1 MAGLK
6 QVSLLSFGKGKGNDE
21 ILDKA
26 GISELKPHQE
36 EMIRELRKH
45 KENNRGTVISAPTS
59 SGKTIPVILHI
70 SDYIR
75 EGDRV
80 IYAVPLKALVN
91 EKFNEIKK
99 LLGDFAVVGKVGEED
114 AWKKDIVVG
123 TYEQLYSHLLRSSDD
138 FKNFSLIILDDFHV
152 LYDKKRGFTV
162 EKLATLARMNNIRI
176 VAMSATIE
184 PLDEIAEWIRGEPLK
199 YGKEARTVPLS
210 YEVLELEKGED
221 VVDKIRENM
230 KPCIIFCSKKQ
241 EAESRAQKLTEK
253 LKSTSLSLFEKQIG
267 KKEKRRLN
275 VQEILEEF
283 DRKGVN
289 ITEYE
294 EELSECI
301 TKGVAW
307 HHSDVDE
314 RVKDLIEKWYNEGY
328 IDFLFAT
335 TTLAYG
341 FNSPTRTVIIADITR
356 WDRDTRKSDFI
367 PVYEWLQMAGRAG
380 RLGFSEGG
388 VVYTCVRSE
397 EQRNVVKSKY
407 HAERVEECESSMS
420 EDDFFRKA
428 ILELIDAGMNTDEK
442 IKKFFLNTYYYA
454 RGKSKI
460 KWIPPDIE
468 EEIKEHVKALHKLGF
483 INPTHAGYKLTDF
496 GKITAGFLQK
506 THRWYELSEFSMLRE
521 DIKSRDEI
529 KSSSE
534 AIVITL
540 RHLKPLRL
548 EPSEGKGK
556 NKIDDY
562 FKQKFNRLPEYYEY
576 TAYIVLGEWIKGR
589 RIENIEK
596 DYGRWAIYVK
606 SIAEDLWKAL
616 KFFFKDVAELEKV
629 KLPKDFDLM
638 VDRVKYGLSS
648 YEVPLTEVRG
658 FGRERI
664 HQLYLRIKEVAE
676 MNKRLEERLKV
687 DRTII
692 DTLVWY
698 FKERGEKQ
706 FKEDLKKWKIK
717 YVGEKM
723 IDRLVEFLK
732 NKLKS

>member
-1 MAGLK
+1 MARLK
-6 QVSLLSFGKGKGNDE
+6 QESLLSFSKGKGNDE
-21 ILDKA
+21 ILSKA
-26 GISELKPHQE
+26 GINELKPHQE
-36 EMIRELRKH
+36 EIVRELRKH

-59 SGKTIPVILHI
+59 SGKTLPIILHI
-70 SDYIR
+70 SDCIR
-75 EGDRV
+75 ERSRV
-80 IYAVPLKALVN
+80 IYAVPSLALVN

-99 LLGDFAVVGKVGEED
+99 LLGDFAIVKKVGEED

-123 TYEQLYSHLLRSSDD
+123 TYEKLYSHLLRSPDD

-152 LYDKKRGFTV
+152 LYDKKRGFVV

-230 KPCIIFCSKKQ
+230 KPCIIFCSKKH

-275 VQEILEEF
+275 VQEILGEF

-314 RVKDLIEKWYNEGY
+314 RVRGLIEKWYNEGY

-341 FNSPTRTVIIADITR
+341 FNSPTRTVIIADIMR
-356 WDRDTRKSDFI
+356 WDQDKGRNEYI

-397 EQRNVVKSKY
+397 EQRNVVESKY
-407 HAERVEECESSMS
+407 HVERMEECESSMN

-428 ILELIDAGMNTDEK
+428 ILELIDAGMNTDKK
-442 IKKFFLNTYYYA
+442 IKEFFLNN
-454 RGKSKI
+454 I
-460 KWIPPDIE
+460 IM
-468 EEIKEHVKALHKLGF
+468 H
-483 INPTHAGYKLTDF
+483 
-496 GKITAGFLQK
+496 
-506 THRWYELSEFSMLRE
+506 
-521 DIKSRDEI
+521 
-529 KSSSE
+529 
-534 AIVITL
+534 
-540 RHLKPLRL
+540 
-548 EPSEGKGK
+548 EG
-556 NKIDDY
+556 
-562 FKQKFNRLPEYYEY
+562 R
-576 TAYIVLGEWIKGR
+576 
-589 RIENIEK
+589 
-596 DYGRWAIYVK
+596 
-606 SIAEDLWKAL
+606 
-616 KFFFKDVAELEKV
+616 V
-629 KLPKDFDLM
+629 KLN
-638 VDRVKYGLSS
+638 
-648 YEVPLTEVRG
+648 G
-658 FGRERI
+658 F
-664 HQLYLRIKEVAE
+664 YLI
-676 MNKRLEERLKV
+676 
-687 DRTII
+687 
-692 DTLVWY
+692 
-698 FKERGEKQ
+698 
-706 FKEDLKKWKIK
+706 LKKK
-717 YVGEKM
+717 
-723 IDRLVEFLK
+723 
-732 NKLKS
+732 